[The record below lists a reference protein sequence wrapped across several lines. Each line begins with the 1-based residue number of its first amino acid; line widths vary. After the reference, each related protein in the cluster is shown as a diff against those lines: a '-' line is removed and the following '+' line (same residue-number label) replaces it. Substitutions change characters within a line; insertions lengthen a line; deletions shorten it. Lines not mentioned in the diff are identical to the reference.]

1 MCVPTA
7 QANGIEICFETAGSP
22 SHPTLL
28 LIMGLGAQLVAWPDE
43 FCAMLAS
50 RGFFVVRFD
59 NRDVGLSTKFDQYPA
74 DMTNPAYS
82 LDDMADDAAGL
93 LDALAREQ
101 AHVVGASMGGMI
113 AQLVA
118 LRHPARVLSLTSI
131 MSHVGGADAVPPTP
145 EAMEVLMAPRPRNRE
160 EAIELAVRARSVIG
174 GKGFPVDEA
183 KVREQAAIAFDR
195 CYHPAGFLRQI
206 AAIMAADSRAAGLSG
221 LRLPVTVIH
230 GLDDPLV
237 PPENG
242 RRTASA
248 IPGAELVEIEGM
260 GHDLPEGA
268 WPRIVDAISAA
279 AARAEARAR

>member
-1 MCVPTA
+1 
-7 QANGIEICFETAGSP
+7 
-22 SHPTLL
+22 
-28 LIMGLGAQLVAWPDE
+28 
-43 FCAMLAS
+43 
-50 RGFFVVRFD
+50 
-59 NRDVGLSTKFDQYPA
+59 
-74 DMTNPAYS
+74 
-82 LDDMADDAAGL
+82 
-93 LDALAREQ
+93 
-101 AHVVGASMGGMI
+101 
-113 AQLVA
+113 
-118 LRHPARVLSLTSI
+118 
-131 MSHVGGADAVPPTP
+131 
-145 EAMEVLMAPRPRNRE
+145 MAPRPRNRE